1 MTDPKG
7 QTTPR
12 RGRLLYEGK
21 AKRVFDTNNP
31 DAVLLDFKSEFPRR
45 SHGGKGGQPPKYD
58 CQSRVAEHIFQYLNS
73 FRIPN
78 HFIGRHSPSELL
90 VRRMEMIPAAIV
102 IRNIGYG
109 SFCTRFGIQ
118 EGRELEFPVIEL
130 FYRNH
135 QLDNPMVNDTHILA
149 FGLATTDE
157 VRTMVR
163 IATKTNAVLRSFLE
177 RRHLRLV
184 DFWMEFGRA
193 GSDVFAGDALTPDC
207 MRLVEFGSS
216 AMYDGALYRLGLSD
230 YADTYRQL
238 CKRLLS

>member
-1 MTDPKG
+1 MTDSKG

-21 AKRVFDTNNP
+21 AKRVYDTSSAE
-31 DAVLLDFKSEFPRR
+31 AVLLDFKSEFPHRA
-45 SHGGKGGQPPKYD
+45 HGGKGAHPPKHD
-58 CQSRVAEHIFQYLNS
+58 CQSRVAEHLFQYLNS

-78 HFIGRHSPSELL
+78 HFITRHSASELL
-90 VRRMEMIPAAIV
+90 VRRMEMIPAAVV

-109 SFCTRFGIQ
+109 SFCTRYDIQ

-135 QLDNPMVNDTHILA
+135 KLDNPMVNETHILA
-149 FGLATTDE
+149 FGLATPDE

-184 DFWMEFGRA
+184 DLWMEFGR
-193 GSDVFAGDALTPDC
+193 SDSEVFAGDALTPDC
-207 MRLVEFGSS
+207 MRLLEFGSGTL
-216 AMYDGALYRLGLSD
+216 YDGALYRMGLGD
-230 YADTYRQL
+230 YAEEYRQL
-238 CKRLLS
+238 CKRLLA